1 MPSKKCRNPSCTEV
15 NPEFYSNRHLCKKCY
30 LEQVKETR
38 KKPQAPSVDALEK
51 DIKELRSLVNILIKK
66 LDEVNLRSES

>member
-1 MPSKKCRNPSCTEV
+1 M
-15 NPEFYSNRHLCKKCY
+15 
-30 LEQVKETR
+30 KETR